1 MPDDNLPQNQNPT
14 GEELENSAAR
24 VVELEGLIAKKDEEL
39 ADKDSRISELEQV
52 VADRDNRIV
61 TFKQSVAELDQKVT
75 DLDDGLSQ
83 AVSSYR
89 ALVVKANPAVPEE
102 LIVSDSIEAIDK
114 SVEDAQTL
122 INKVREGLE
131 AEIASAKVPAGAP
144 QRTPVDLSAL
154 SPREKIQYAIGERR

>member
-14 GEELENSAAR
+14 GEELESSTAR

-39 ADKDSRISELEQV
+39 AAKDCRISELEQF
-52 VADRDNRIV
+52 VADRDNQIV
-61 TFKQSVAELDQKVT
+61 TLKQSVAELDQTVT
-75 DLDDGLSQ
+75 DLDDSLSQ

-89 ALVVKANPAVPEE
+89 ALVVKANSAVPEE
-102 LIVSDSIEAIDK
+102 LIAGDSIEVIDK

-122 INKVREGLE
+122 VNKVREGLE